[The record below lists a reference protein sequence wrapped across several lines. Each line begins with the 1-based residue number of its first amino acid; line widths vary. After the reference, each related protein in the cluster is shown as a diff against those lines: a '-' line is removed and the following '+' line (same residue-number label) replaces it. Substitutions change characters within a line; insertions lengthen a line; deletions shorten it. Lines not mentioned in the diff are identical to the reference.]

1 MTNRNAP
8 YPGVLGSFLHVDA
21 LLDAVKTAKA
31 QNIEVVDVFSPVPVE
46 QLTSLLSPKRSPVRY
61 ITFLGGL
68 LGIVGGFALGIVSAM
83 IWDIVV
89 AGKPVTSH
97 VPFVVIAFEGLILLG
112 ALATFVALLVFGKL
126 PYTRF
131 PGKAYQPEF
140 SKDRFGLW
148 LGGPKHEAQKAREL
162 LDKAGAVAV
171 VDLDKEDGKGAGH
184 ES

>member
-1 MTNRNAP
+1 VKKRISDHA
-8 YPGVLGSFLHVDA
+8 GVLGSFLHVDA
-21 LLDAVKTAKA
+21 LHDAVKSAKA

-46 QLTSLLSPKRSPVRY
+46 QLTTLLSPARSPVRFV
-61 ITFLGGL
+61 TFVGGL

-83 IWDIVV
+83 IWDTVV
-89 AGKPVTSH
+89 GGKPVTNH

-112 ALATFVALLVFGKL
+112 ALATFVALFVFGKL

-148 LGGPKHEAQKAREL
+148 LGGPKHEAEKVREFL
-162 LDKAGAVAV
+162 NQAGAVVV
-171 VDLDKEDGKGAGH
+171 VDVGDEKGKRAGH